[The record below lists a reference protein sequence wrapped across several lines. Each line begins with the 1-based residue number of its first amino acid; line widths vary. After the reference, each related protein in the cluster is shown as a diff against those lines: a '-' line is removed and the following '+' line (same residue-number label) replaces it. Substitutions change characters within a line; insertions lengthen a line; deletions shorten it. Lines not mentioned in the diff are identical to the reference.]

1 MVLDGFPIFKFLHHG
16 SACSAQQ
23 QGDDVTDHLKD
34 LLYRLVHTL
43 FHVLN
48 GELLR
53 LFRWLKPPL
62 FYPTKLQ
69 KIIEKTKHFPD
80 FFLTKSTAHKRRNG
94 SRWLPFLYSHFWG
107 TFIIPRCPHDYGFN
121 LERFALGVYNE
132 LCLALGGLVEERNKK

>member
-69 KIIEKTKHFPD
+69 KIIEKTKHFLD
-80 FFLTKSTAHKRRNG
+80 YFIMKKLSVTQKCLTLLCHKSICFFQGRIENQALR
-94 SRWLPFLYSHFWG
+94 FLQIQS
-107 TFIIPRCPHDYGFN
+107 
-121 LERFALGVYNE
+121 L
-132 LCLALGGLVEERNKK
+132 

>member
-69 KIIEKTKHFPD
+69 KIIEKTKHFLD
-80 FFLTKSTAHKRRNG
+80 
-94 SRWLPFLYSHFWG
+94 Y
-107 TFIIPRCPHDYGFN
+107 FIMKKLSVSLFSSLGNRSENRPHDLLLVIPQSPLSGHPGCHTY
-121 LERFALGVYNE
+121 RHAPALY
-132 LCLALGGLVEERNKK
+132 LR